1 MVVVIR
7 GHGSEGCAM
16 GFLDDAVD
24 KAKGLVDQNDEK
36 VDDAIE
42 KAGDLVDDKTGD
54 KYAGHVDKAQD
65 MLQEKTGEGD
75 TNR

>member
-1 MVVVIR
+1 
-7 GHGSEGCAM
+7 M
-16 GFLDDAVD
+16 GFLDDAMD
-24 KAKGLVDQNDEK
+24 KAKGLVDEHDEK

-54 KYAGHVDKAQD
+54 KYAGQVDKGQD
-65 MLQEKTGEGD
+65 FLQEKTGEGD

>member
-1 MVVVIR
+1 
-7 GHGSEGCAM
+7 M

-24 KAKGLVDQNDEK
+24 KAQGLVDQNDEK

-42 KAGDLVDDKTGD
+42 KAGDLVDDKTGA
-54 KYAGHVDKAQD
+54 KYAGHVDEAQD
-65 MLQEKTGEGD
+65 LLQEKTGEGD

>member
-1 MVVVIR
+1 
-7 GHGSEGCAM
+7 M
-16 GFLDDAVD
+16 GFLD
-24 KAKGLVDQNDEK
+24 KAKDLVAQHDDKVDQ
-36 VDDAIE
+36 AIE

-65 MLQEKTGEGD
+65 LLQEKTGEGD